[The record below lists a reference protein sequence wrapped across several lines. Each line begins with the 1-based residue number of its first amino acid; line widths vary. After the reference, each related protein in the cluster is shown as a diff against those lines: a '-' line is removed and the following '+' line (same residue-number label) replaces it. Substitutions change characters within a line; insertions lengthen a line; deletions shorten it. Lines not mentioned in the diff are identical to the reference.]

1 MTIQEFDN
9 TAFRAGMEV
18 VIHSRLLG
26 TIQREIAT
34 VDFDQALIGVRR
46 EYDDDDEQFVWYR
59 CENCDIVVP

>member
-9 TAFRAGMEV
+9 TAFHAGMEV
-18 VIHSRLLG
+18 IIHSRRLG

-46 EYDDDDEQFVWYR
+46 EYDDDDEQFDWYR